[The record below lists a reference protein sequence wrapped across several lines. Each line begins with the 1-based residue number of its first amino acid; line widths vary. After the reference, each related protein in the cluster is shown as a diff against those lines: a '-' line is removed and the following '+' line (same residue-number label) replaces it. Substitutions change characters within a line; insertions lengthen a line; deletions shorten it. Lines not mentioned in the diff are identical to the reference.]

1 MQPDN
6 NGALCMPS
14 CEPEVSPRQNEI
26 LIKFSAIL
34 AAAVLADWLFY
45 GHSLGASVTL
55 FLAALAS
62 FAALTNPVKASWRQV
77 SLAVAVLVAAL
88 LPSLVEAS
96 WLSIIFGVAGTAYAA
111 LMLARPEV
119 NWFER
124 IGESISLAL
133 SGIFRVFGDL
143 SGIGK
148 ALPGG
153 EKLADKSKFLI
164 VWIVPLVFGV
174 IFLMLFSSANPL
186 IDGWLSA
193 IDLRAL
199 FEHVSVA
206 RIAFWLTATMAV
218 WPFIFI
224 RLNNVRAIVAR
235 EFAAMGVNGEQAYKS
250 RDANK
255 GLFETLFTPAAILRS
270 LIVFNILFAAQTV
283 MDGAYLWGGLS
294 LPSGLTHA
302 AYAHRGA
309 YPLIFTALLA
319 AAFVIIAMRPGSEA
333 ERSPL
338 IRVLVFVW
346 TGQNVVL
353 VISSILRLDLYVQEY
368 SLTYLRLAAF
378 VWMLLVGLG
387 LALIVARIVFRR
399 SNSWLVRAN
408 LVSLG
413 LTLYL
418 CCFINFPRAIADY
431 NVDHCRELSGH
442 GTWLDTSY
450 LFSLGPQVLP
460 SIDRYLAKPFI
471 ALPLHQKQLPE
482 QMAIAH
488 AARMQDWRSWTLRD
502 WELGLYFIANADLQ
516 RW

>member
-1 MQPDN
+1 MCIRD
-6 NGALCMPS
+6 
-14 CEPEVSPRQNEI
+14 R
-26 LIKFSAIL
+26 
-34 AAAVLADWLFY
+34 
-45 GHSLGASVTL
+45 
-55 FLAALAS
+55 
-62 FAALTNPVKASWRQV
+62 
-77 SLAVAVLVAAL
+77 
-88 LPSLVEAS
+88 
-96 WLSIIFGVAGTAYAA
+96 
-111 LMLARPEV
+111 
-119 NWFER
+119 
-124 IGESISLAL
+124 
-133 SGIFRVFGDL
+133 
-143 SGIGK
+143 
-148 ALPGG
+148 
-153 EKLADKSKFLI
+153 
-164 VWIVPLVFGV
+164 
-174 IFLMLFSSANPL
+174 
-186 IDGWLSA
+186 
-193 IDLRAL
+193 

-206 RIAFWLTATMAV
+206 RIAFWLMATMAV

-224 RLNNVRAIVAR
+224 RLNNVKAIVAR
-235 EFAAMGVNGEQAYKS
+235 EFAAMGDNGEQAYKS

-270 LIVFNILFAAQTV
+270 LIVFNILFAVQTV

-418 CCFINFPRAIADY
+418 CCFINFPRMIADY
-431 NVDHCRELSGH
+431 NVDHCREVSGQ
-442 GTWLDTSY
+442 GQVLDRGY
-450 LFSLGPQVLP
+450 LLALGPQAVP
-460 SIDRYLAKPFI
+460 SLDRY
-471 ALPLHQKQLPE
+471 
-482 QMAIAH
+482 IAH
-488 AARMQDWRSWTLRD
+488 TLPGTMLSHETFSLRNVVDGHGVRMRDWRTWTLRD